1 MVTRRTGRSGQGGW
15 TLVELTIVISLI
27 TILAAIALVGYRNAI
42 TRSREAVLKEDL
54 FRMRD
59 AIDQYYA
66 DRGEYP
72 STLENLVTDGYLR
85 TIPEDPL
92 TGSAATWQTEL
103 AELDPAD
110 PFVQGIYDVKSSA
123 EGVALNGT
131 LYADW

>member
-1 MVTRRTGRSGQGGW
+1 MVTRRTGRSGQCGW

-27 TILAAIALVGYRNAI
+27 TVLAAIALVGYRNAI

-72 STLENLVTDGYLR
+72 STLENLVTDRYLR

-92 TGSAATWQTEL
+92 TGSAETWQTEL

-110 PFVQGIYDVKSSA
+110 PFAQGIYDVKSSA

-131 LYADW
+131 LYSDW

>member
-1 MVTRRTGRSGQGGW
+1 MVTRRTGRSGQCGW

-27 TILAAIALVGYRNAI
+27 TVLAAIALVGYRNAI

-85 TIPEDPL
+85 TIPENPL
-92 TGSAATWQTEL
+92 TGSAETWQTEL

-110 PFVQGIYDVKSSA
+110 PFAQGIYDVKSSA

>member
-27 TILAAIALVGYRNAI
+27 TVLAAIALVGYRNAI

-54 FRMRD
+54 FRMRN

-92 TGSAATWQTEL
+92 TGSAETWQTEL

-110 PFVQGIYDVKSSA
+110 PFAQGIYDVKSSA

>member
-1 MVTRRTGRSGQGGW
+1 MVTRRTGRRGQGGW

-27 TILAAIALVGYRNAI
+27 TVLAAIALVGYRNAI

-92 TGSAATWQTEL
+92 TGSAETWQTEL

-110 PFVQGIYDVKSSA
+110 PIRAGNLRREEQR
-123 EGVALNGT
+123 
-131 LYADW
+131 

>member
-1 MVTRRTGRSGQGGW
+1 MVTRWSGRSGQGGW

-27 TILAAIALVGYRNAI
+27 TVLAAIALVGYRNAI
-42 TRSREAVLKEDL
+42 TSAKEAVLKEDL

-66 DRGEYP
+66 DRAEYP
-72 STLENLVTDGYLR
+72 STLESLVTDGYLR

-92 TGSAATWQTEL
+92 TRSAETWQTEL

-110 PFVQGIYDVKSSA
+110 PFAQGIYDVKSSA
-123 EGVALNGT
+123 EGAALDGT

>member
-1 MVTRRTGRSGQGGW
+1 MVTRRAGRSVPGGW

-92 TGSAATWQTEL
+92 TGSAETWQTEL

-110 PFVQGIYDVKSSA
+110 PFAQGIYDVRSSA
-123 EGVALNGT
+123 EGAALNGT

>member
-1 MVTRRTGRSGQGGW
+1 MVTRRTGRSGPGGW

-27 TILAAIALVGYRNAI
+27 TVLAAIALVGYRNAI

-92 TGSAATWQTEL
+92 TGSAETWQTEL

-110 PFVQGIYDVKSSA
+110 PFAQGIYDVKSSA